1 MVVLHNMM
9 NVSNSLTRVEAFQ
22 LSLSMNSQL
31 NVNSSGP
38 KRFDSER
45 KIFQDILMSD
55 NTLRRGCLPLGPD

>member
-9 NVSNSLTRVEAFQ
+9 NISNPLTRDEAFQ

-55 NTLRRGCLPLGPD
+55 NTLRWGCLPLGPD